1 MFANSRPHARAAHR
15 LRAAARWTGLLS
27 AVLVCGS
34 AHAQADGETVSR
46 LIAEDAAHQLQHP
59 DPVVRGE
66 AALIVAASRN
76 PQFQTALLAVAKDS
90 DEAAQLRGILAL
102 GLHASPGL
110 ASVLGDLLG
119 DPATRTKAPGIAAA
133 FALGSLPPDNA
144 PTVVNQLLTS
154 FLQSSLKRQRDVML
168 ALLSGMH
175 RHEQSLQLTPLHR
188 LYEEEANRDP
198 EVRAALLLVLL
209 PIDPT
214 FDATAL
220 RRILERGSDAERS
233 TVVAYLAQNPSPAE
247 NELLPTFERLAVQSN
262 HPRLRA
268 DALAMLTRLRHLPA
282 LEIAAKAL
290 RSKDPVEVAQGMR
303 SALVIGGSAMRR
315 ALERHLCEEKDADL
329 QAAMLRAWCAPP
341 SIELADLCARLA
353 TDRQKPATLREAAA
367 LTLMRSDAARAA
379 PLVRDLFRETD
390 HPEMLGELAAAVMR
404 CEGGAA
410 QLGRL
415 LQGSTDLRLH
425 PARWRALLSSG
436 HPEAIRQLLERLHDH
451 KLSPGDLGLS
461 LRCWREAMTD
471 ITPAALQSLPIDLG
485 PLRAK
490 R

>member
-144 PTVVNQLLTS
+144 PTVVN
-154 FLQSSLKRQRDVML
+154 
-168 ALLSGMH
+168 

-436 HPEAIRQLLERLHDH
+436 HPEAIRQLLERLHDN